1 MSRLFGQITPTL
13 PPRLSS
19 ASASLRKRSAGT
31 RMSPLSGS
39 GVSTASLT
47 KLSSAI
53 FPPLT
58 SGINA
63 LLEGVDAEALY
74 GVHEQLFGPLA
85 QRQIGFHDVL
95 DDIGHLVELDAGAD
109 QIAER
114 GTLVGAPA
122 DGDLVDLLA
131 VLLDAE
137 NADMTDMVMAAGVD
151 AAGDVDVQPAD
162 QIGQLMI
169 GEAPRQFLRDRDRAR
184 IGQRAIVETRAGDD
198 VGDQIDV
205 RRRQPELVD
214 RLPQRRQVAL
224 GDMRQSE
231 VLLVADADLAERIS
245 VGEIGE
251 RIHLLGGGIARR
263 RADRLQRDRDDG
275 IALDLVRGH
284 GVLAPCFEIGIGC
297 GLAQL
302 VRHVRQLLVGR
313 ISEARA
319 DVLDHLVV
327 DLERGVADVLPLLLD
342 LARELLDTKL
352 VHQDLDARLVDVVA
366 AAVLVVD
373 AQDRL
378 DIAENVAA
386 VDEMLD
392 GLADERRAPEPAA
405 DQHLEAGLALLVL
418 DQLQPDVV
426 DLDRGA
432 VVVRRGDRDLELAR
446 QEREFRMQ
454 RGVLPDQLRPDA
466 GILDLAGRDA
476 GPLVRGDVA
485 HVVAGGLH
493 RMNADL
499 GEIGQR
505 IRQFGELDPVELDV
519 LPRREMAVAAI
530 VFARDVGE

>member
-13 PPRLSS
+13 PFRLSNVS
-19 ASASLRKRSAGT
+19 ASPTKRSAGT
-31 RMSPLSGS
+31 KMSPPSGS

-63 LLEGVDAEALY
+63 LLEGFDAEALY

-95 DDIGHLVELDAGAD
+95 DDVGDLVELDTGAD
-109 QIAER
+109 QIAEC

-162 QIGQLMI
+162 QISQLVI
-169 GEAPRQFLRDRDRAR
+169 GEAPGQFLRDRDRAR

-205 RRRQPELVD
+205 RRGQPELVE

-231 VLLVADADLAERIS
+231 VLFVADTDLTERIP
-245 VGEIGE
+245 VGEIGK
-251 RIHLLGGGIARR
+251 RIHLLGSGITRR

-275 IALDLVRGH
+275 IALDLVRGDR
-284 GVLAPCFEIGIGC
+284 VLAPRLEIRIGR

-313 ISEARA
+313 GGEARA

-327 DLERGVADVLPLLLD
+327 DLERGVADVLPLFLD
-342 LARELLDTKL
+342 LAREFLDAEL

-366 AAVLVVD
+366 AAVLIVD
-373 AQDRL
+373 AQDRF
-378 DIAENVAA
+378 DIAEDVAA
-386 VDEMLD
+386 MHEVPD
-392 GLADERRAPEPAA
+392 GLGDERRAAKAAA
-405 DQHLEAGLALLVL
+405 DQHLEPGLTFLVL
-418 DQLQPDVV
+418 DQAQADVV
-426 DLDRGA
+426 D
-432 VVVRRGDRDLELAR
+432 
-446 QEREFRMQ
+446 
-454 RGVLPDQLRPDA
+454 
-466 GILDLAGRDA
+466 
-476 GPLVRGDVA
+476 
-485 HVVAGGLH
+485 
-493 RMNADL
+493 
-499 GEIGQR
+499 
-505 IRQFGELDPVELDV
+505 
-519 LPRREMAVAAI
+519 
-530 VFARDVGE
+530 

>member
-13 PPRLSS
+13 PVRLSS
-19 ASASLRKRSAGT
+19 ASASPTKRSAGT
-31 RMSPLSGS
+31 RMSPPSGS

-63 LLEGVDAEALY
+63 LLEGFDAEALY
-74 GVHEQLFGPLA
+74 GVHEQLFGPLS
-85 QRQIGFHDVL
+85 QGQISFHDVL
-95 DDIGHLVELDAGAD
+95 DDVGDLVELDAGAD

-114 GTLVGAPA
+114 GALVGAAA

-137 NADMTDMVMAAGVD
+137 DADVTDMVMAAGVD

-162 QIGQLMI
+162 QIGQLVI

-184 IGQRAIVETRAGDD
+184 IGQRAVVEPRAGDD

-205 RRRQPELVD
+205 RRRETELVE

-224 GDMRQSE
+224 GNVRQSE
-231 VLLVADADLAERIS
+231 VLLVADADLPEGIS

-263 RADRLQRDRDDG
+263 RADRLQRDRDNG

-284 GVLAPCFEIGIGC
+284 RVLAPRLEIRIGR

-302 VRHVRQLLVGR
+302 VRIVRQLLVGG
-313 ISEARA
+313 IGEARA

-342 LARELLDTKL
+342 FARELLDAEL
-352 VHQDLDARLVDVVA
+352 VHQDLDARLVDIVA

-373 AQDRL
+373 AQDRF
-378 DIAENVAA
+378 DIA
-386 VDEMLD
+386 
-392 GLADERRAPEPAA
+392 
-405 DQHLEAGLALLVL
+405 
-418 DQLQPDVV
+418 
-426 DLDRGA
+426 
-432 VVVRRGDRDLELAR
+432 
-446 QEREFRMQ
+446 
-454 RGVLPDQLRPDA
+454 
-466 GILDLAGRDA
+466 
-476 GPLVRGDVA
+476 
-485 HVVAGGLH
+485 
-493 RMNADL
+493 
-499 GEIGQR
+499 
-505 IRQFGELDPVELDV
+505 
-519 LPRREMAVAAI
+519 
-530 VFARDVGE
+530 